1 MNGSLNW
8 SAIRFDLAW
17 PVAVLVV
24 CLLPALVFAAVHHE
38 QQRRHRRLARYAA
51 DSALGRLGARPLT
64 SRGRAMRLTVV
75 ALLAAVALTG
85 PRWGM
90 LASQETRRGI
100 DLAVAL
106 DASLS
111 MMARDERPSR
121 LERMKQEVRRLRA
134 SSRADRMALIAFAG
148 RSYIL
153 SPLTA
158 DDGALELYLETLT
171 PDVVG
176 QAGSSIAR
184 AIRQGTELLGAS
196 TGTSDRALVIMSDG
210 EAFEPVE
217 DVRAAA
223 AEAAEQGIVLITV
236 GFGTE
241 DGSTIPETVGNSV
254 REKRDDQGQVVVT
267 RYMSELLAAAA
278 EASGGVFISS
288 DVTDRAG
295 RVRAA
300 LGSLRT
306 ERRAVSSREDHV
318 TRFTWFLVPALLLL
332 LYDTWL
338 GQRPARRGAAGRK
351 TTTGGAASAT
361 SAASAAS
368 PVTSATSATSA
379 TSVASVASVASTVAA
394 AMLFA
399 LVLPG
404 CARDPDPAQRLAD
417 GDVMG
422 AVRAYEQLIIDGDTT
437 YQTRYNLGTALLAA
451 DSLDLV
457 HDLLESVRRGADGE
471 LRARARYNAGLAH
484 LQQALQLEG
493 DSANASYAAAL
504 SLFRSYL
511 GERHADEDGK
521 WNYELALRQKP
532 PSDGGGGGG
541 GDSDDS
547 DANEQPQDADQQ
559 PGQLDQ
565 SQAEA
570 LLNAAARDERDVQGR
585 KQRTTRQPPPP
596 GGRDW

>member
-1 MNGSLNW
+1 MNW

-17 PVAVLVV
+17 PVTVLLV
-24 CLLPALVFAAVHHE
+24 CLVPTLVFAAVRYE
-38 QQRRHRRLARYAA
+38 QQRRQRRLARYAA
-51 DSALGRLGARPLT
+51 NTALGRLGVRSGS
-64 SRGRAMRLTVV
+64 SRGRTVRLTLV

-100 DLAVAL
+100 DLVVAL

-111 MMARDERPSR
+111 MMAQDERPSR

-223 AEAAEQGIVLITV
+223 TEAAEQGILLITV
-236 GFGTE
+236 GFGSEAGT
-241 DGSTIPETVGNSV
+241 TIPEVVGNTV
-254 REKRDDQGQVVVT
+254 RDKRDDQGEVVVT
-267 RYMSELLAAAA
+267 RYVSELLAAAA
-278 EASGGVFISS
+278 EASEGVFIPS

-300 LGSLRT
+300 LSSLRT

-318 TRFTWFLVPALLLL
+318 TRFAWFLVPALLLL

-338 GQRPARRGAAGRK
+338 GQRPARRVAAAGGDVAIGS
-351 TTTGGAASAT
+351 TGGTGSL
-361 SAASAAS
+361 SAASASSA
-368 PVTSATSATSA
+368 VTTT
-379 TSVASVASVASTVAA
+379 AA
-394 AMLFA
+394 ALLCVLA
-399 LVLPG
+399 LTG
-404 CARDPDPAQRLAD
+404 CARAPDPAQRLAD
-417 GDVMG
+417 GDVLG
-422 AVRAYEQLIIDGDTT
+422 AVRAYEQQIMDGDTT

-451 DSLDLV
+451 DSLNLV
-457 HDLLESVRRGADGE
+457 HELLESVRRGADGE
-471 LRARARYNAGLAH
+471 VRARARYNAGLAH
-484 LQQALQLEG
+484 LEQALKVDG
-493 DSANASYAAAL
+493 DSADASYTAAL
-504 SLFRSYL
+504 SLYRAYL
-511 GERHADEDGK
+511 GERYPDEDGK

-532 PSDGGGGGG
+532 PSGGGGGG
-541 GDSDDS
+541 GGEDNDN
-547 DANEQPQDADQQ
+547 DANEQPQDGQ
-559 PGQLDQ
+559 PEPGELSQ

-585 KQRTTRQPPPP
+585 KQRVTRQPPPP

>member
-1 MNGSLNW
+1 MNW

-17 PVAVLVV
+17 PVTVLLV
-24 CLLPALVFAAVHHE
+24 CLVPTLVFAAVRYE
-38 QQRRHRRLARYAA
+38 QQRRQRRLARYAA
-51 DSALGRLGARPLT
+51 NTALGRLGVRSGS
-64 SRGRAMRLTVV
+64 SRGRTVRLTLV

-100 DLAVAL
+100 DLVVAL

-111 MMARDERPSR
+111 MMAQDERPSR

-223 AEAAEQGIVLITV
+223 TEAAEQGILLITV
-236 GFGTE
+236 GFGSEAGT
-241 DGSTIPETVGNSV
+241 TIPEVVGNTV
-254 REKRDDQGQVVVT
+254 RDKRDDQGEVVVT
-267 RYMSELLAAAA
+267 RYVSELLAAAA
-278 EASGGVFISS
+278 EASEGVFIPS

-300 LGSLRT
+300 LSSLRT

-318 TRFTWFLVPALLLL
+318 TRFAWFLVPALLLL

-338 GQRPARRGAAGRK
+338 GQRPARRVAAARGDVAIGS
-351 TTTGGAASAT
+351 TGGTGSL
-361 SAASAAS
+361 SAASASSA
-368 PVTSATSATSA
+368 VTTT
-379 TSVASVASVASTVAA
+379 AA
-394 AMLFA
+394 ALLCVLA
-399 LVLPG
+399 LTG
-404 CARDPDPAQRLAD
+404 CARAPDPAQRLAD
-417 GDVMG
+417 GDVLG
-422 AVRAYEQLIIDGDTT
+422 AVRAYEQQIMDGDTT

-451 DSLDLV
+451 DSLNLV
-457 HDLLESVRRGADGE
+457 HELLESVRRGADGE
-471 LRARARYNAGLAH
+471 VRARARYNAGLAH
-484 LQQALQLEG
+484 LEQALKVDG
-493 DSANASYAAAL
+493 DSADASYTAAL
-504 SLFRSYL
+504 SLYRAYL
-511 GERHADEDGK
+511 GERYPDEDGK

-532 PSDGGGGGG
+532 PSGGGGGG
-541 GDSDDS
+541 GGEDNDN
-547 DANEQPQDADQQ
+547 DANEQPQDGQ
-559 PGQLDQ
+559 PEPGELSQ

-585 KQRTTRQPPPP
+585 KQRVTRQPPPP